1 MVHSS
6 LSLSKVEKLCL
17 NVLFDH
23 RNVSVILNNIFY
35 GESSLNLHILC
46 LVILADIL
54 VLKKQTAIQY
64 FLWTYCN
71 LPEYQYLL
79 YSPKKYIDN
88 FENHNITRPGQGD
101 DIINLTLKP
110 HRRVF
115 FFNLIPFFTEIKTYP
130 PSSPLKK
137 T

>member
-1 MVHSS
+1 MPRHISRYTGT
-6 LSLSKVEKLCL
+6 EKTDC
-17 NVLFDH
+17 NTIFFM
-23 RNVSVILNNIFY
+23 NILQFTRI
-35 GESSLNLHILC
+35 
-46 LVILADIL
+46 
-54 VLKKQTAIQY
+54 
-64 FLWTYCN
+64 
-71 LPEYQYLL
+71 PEYLL

-137 T
+137 P